1 MLHEPTFALLH
12 ELRLPGMAAALEEQR
27 GVPDVAELAFDD
39 RLTLLLEREKT
50 DRANRRF
57 LRLLGHAR
65 LHLPATVE
73 DLDFRTAR
81 GLDRSLML
89 RLASCEWIQ
98 QGQSLLVVGA
108 TGSGKSFLACAL
120 AHQACRHGLSARYYR
135 LSRLLDELRF
145 ARGDGSR
152 PRLLQRLARTQLL
165 VLDDWGLAPL
175 DDLARHDLLEILD
188 DRYARR
194 GTLLTSQLAPDLWH
208 DVVGDATFGDAILD
222 RMLHNAHRIT
232 LKGGSMCRVYDSTK
246 EAMKKNNDSN

>member
-1 MLHEPTFALLH
+1 MLHEPTVELLQ
-12 ELRLPGMAAALEEQR
+12 ELRLPGMAAALEEQQ
-27 GVPDVAELAFDD
+27 GVPDVQELSFDD
-39 RLTLLLEREKT
+39 RLTFLLEREKT

-57 LRLLGHAR
+57 QRLLGHAR

-73 DLDFRTAR
+73 DLNFRTSR
-81 GLDRSLML
+81 GLDRSLVL
-89 RLASCEWIQ
+89 RLTSCEWITS
-98 QGQSLLVVGA
+98 GQSVLIIGA

-152 PRLLQRLARTQLL
+152 PRLLQRLARVQLL

-194 GTLLTSQLAPDLWH
+194 GTLLTSQVPPDLWH
-208 DVVGDATFGDAILD
+208 DIVGDATFGDAILD
-222 RMLHNAHRIT
+222 RLLHNAHRIT
-232 LKGGSMCRVYDSTK
+232 LKGGSMRRVYDSTK
-246 EAMKKNNDSN
+246 GAKNKKADSN